1 MKTIIL
7 IFYFFISTT
16 LFAQENKELI
26 KVCYLEWG
34 KLGGKNLPN
43 KGFAPD
49 VTLTVLKEAGYDATI
64 DIIPWSRCLKSVEV
78 GHHDM
83 VATFW
88 IGKEQKKTYQYF
100 EPQSLDYINFITL
113 KGYQAKSGKL
123 EDFYGKSIGVMRDA
137 GGIEN
142 FFSKRDK
149 FKVFDVGNEAQLINL
164 LKIGRI
170 DAIVTDPVPLLSLVD
185 NKFPELIGKLKVWQP
200 EIQLNISAPAIAMNH
215 PKRDEIMKRYNE
227 AFIRLMKKEL
237 YKEMF
242 KKHNL
247 TLKYKKYE

>member
-1 MKTIIL
+1 MKRYLLIITIL
-7 IFYFFISTT
+7 SSL
-16 LFAQENKELI
+16 LFAQESKETL

-34 KLGGKNLPN
+34 KLGGKNLPS

-78 GHHDM
+78 GRHDM

-88 IGKEQKKTYQYF
+88 IGEEQKKTYQYF

-113 KGYQAKSGKL
+113 KEYKAKSGKL

-137 GGIEN
+137 GGIEK

-149 FKVFDVGNEAQLINL
+149 FKVFDVTSELQLINL
-164 LKIGRI
+164 LKVGRI
-170 DAIVTDPVPLLSLVD
+170 DAIVTDPVPLLSLVE
-185 NKFPELIGKLKVWQP
+185 NKFPELVGKLKVWEP
-200 EIQLNISAPAIAMNH
+200 EIQLNISAPAVALNH
-215 PKRDEIMKRYNE
+215 PKRDEIMKRYNK
-227 AFIRLMKKEL
+227 AFIKLMKKDF
-237 YKEMF
+237 YKQMF

-247 TLKYKKYE
+247 RLKYKKYD

>member
-1 MKTIIL
+1 MTKIIL
-7 IFYFFISTT
+7 VFMLLITT
-16 LFAQENKELI
+16 MVASESKELI

-34 KLGGKNLPN
+34 KLGGKKLPN

-64 DIIPWSRCLKSVEV
+64 DILPWSRCLKSVEV
-78 GHHDM
+78 GRHDM

-88 IGKEQKKTYQYF
+88 IGEEQKKTYQYF

-113 KGYQAKSGKL
+113 KDYKAKSGKL

-142 FFSKRDK
+142 FFSQRDK
-149 FKVFDVGNEAQLINL
+149 FKVFDVNSEKQLINL

-170 DAIVTDPVPLLSLVD
+170 DAIVTDSVPLLSLVD
-185 NKFPELIGKLKVWQP
+185 NQFPELVGKLKVWDP
-200 EIQLNISAPAIAMNH
+200 EIQLNISAPAVAHSH
-215 PKRDEIMKRYNE
+215 PKKDELMKRFNT
-227 AFIRLMKKEL
+227 AFVKLMKQDFYKEL
-237 YKEMF
+237 F
-242 KKHNL
+242 QRHNL
-247 TLKYKKYE
+247 TVKYKKYN

>member
-1 MKTIIL
+1 MIKVIL
-7 IFYFFISTT
+7 TLGLLFGFIFAS
-16 LFAQENKELI
+16 EKKEVI

-34 KLGGKNLPN
+34 KLGGKELPN

-64 DIIPWSRCLKSVEV
+64 DILPWSRCLKSVE
-78 GHHDM
+78 HRRHDM

-88 IGKEQKKTYQYF
+88 IGEEQKKTYQYF

-113 KGYQAKSGKL
+113 KNYQAKSGKL

-137 GGIEN
+137 GGIEK

-149 FKVFDVGNEAQLINL
+149 FKVFDVTSELQLINL

-170 DAIVTDPVPLLSLVD
+170 DAIVTDSVPLLSLVE
-185 NKFPELIGKLKVWQP
+185 NKFPELVGQLKVWEP
-200 EIQLNISAPAIAMNH
+200 EIQLNVSAPAIALSH
-215 PKRDEIMKRYNE
+215 PKKDEIMKRFNK
-227 AFIRLMKKEL
+227 AFIKLMKKDF

-242 KKHNL
+242 KRHNL
-247 TLKYKKYE
+247 KVKYKKY

>member
-1 MKTIIL
+1 ML
-7 IFYFFISTT
+7 VVTT
-16 LFAQENKELI
+16 MVASESKELI

-34 KLGGKNLPN
+34 KLGGENLPN

-64 DIIPWSRCLKSVEV
+64 DILPWSRCLKSVEV
-78 GHHDM
+78 GRHDM

-88 IGKEQKKTYQYF
+88 IGEEQKKIYQYF

-113 KGYQAKSGKL
+113 KDYKSKSGKL
-123 EDFYGKSIGVMRDA
+123 EDFYGKSIGVLRNA

-142 FFSKRDK
+142 FFDKRDK
-149 FKVFDVGNEAQLINL
+149 FKVFDVTSELQLINL
-164 LKIGRI
+164 LKVGRI
-170 DAIVTDPVPLLSLVD
+170 DAIVTDSVPLLSLVE
-185 NKFPELIGKLKVWQP
+185 NKFPELVGKLKVWEP
-200 EIQLNISAPAIAMNH
+200 EIQLNISAPAVALDH
-215 PKRDEIMKRYNE
+215 PKRDEIMQRYNK
-227 AFIRLMKKEL
+227 AFIKLMKEDF

-247 TLKYKKYE
+247 RLKYKKYE

>member
-1 MKTIIL
+1 MLKII
-7 IFYFFISTT
+7 FILCLFLNS
-16 LFAQENKELI
+16 LFANEAKELI

-49 VTLTVLKEAGYDATI
+49 VTATVLKKAGYDVQV
-64 DIIPWSRCLKSVEV
+64 DILPWSRCLKSVEV
-78 GHHDM
+78 GRHDM

-88 IGKEQKKTYQYF
+88 IGEEQKKTYQYF

-113 KGYQAKSGKL
+113 KNYKAKSGKL

-142 FFSKRDK
+142 FFNKRDK
-149 FKVFDVGNEAQLINL
+149 FKVFDVTSERQLINL

-170 DAIVTDPVPLLSLVD
+170 DAIVTDPVPLLSLVE
-185 NKFPELIGKLKVWQP
+185 NQFPELSGKLKVWNP
-200 EIQLNISAPAIAMNH
+200 EIQLNISAPAIALNH
-215 PKRDEIMKRYNE
+215 SKRDEIMKRYNKV
-227 AFIRLMKKEL
+227 FIELMKEDF

-242 KKHNL
+242 KKHKL
-247 TLKYKKYE
+247 EVKYKKY

>member
-1 MKTIIL
+1 MLKIIL
-7 IFYFFISTT
+7 T
-16 LFAQENKELI
+16 LCLLFGVVLANEKKELI

-34 KLGGKNLPN
+34 KLGGKDLPN

-64 DIIPWSRCLKSVEV
+64 DILPWSRCLKSVEY
-78 GHHDM
+78 GRHDM

-88 IGKEQKKTYQYF
+88 IGEEQKKTYQYF

-113 KGYQAKSGKL
+113 KDYKAKSGKM

-142 FFSKRDK
+142 FFSQRDK
-149 FKVFDVGNEAQLINL
+149 FKVFDVTSELQLINL

-170 DAIVTDPVPLLSLVD
+170 DAIVTDSVPLLSLVD
-185 NKFPELIGKLKVWQP
+185 NKFPELVGQLKVWEP
-200 EIQLNISAPAIAMNH
+200 EIQLNISAPAIALNH
-215 PKRDEIMKRYNE
+215 PKKDEIMKRFNKT
-227 AFIRLMKKEL
+227 FKKLMQKGF

-242 KKHNL
+242 KRHNMK
-247 TLKYKKYE
+247 LKYKKYQ